1 MLFIDLVIVLAIK
14 KEFSVFNNYTNSKRF
29 FGFGKES
36 KNIHIVKKLSQNFIL
51 RHHGKK
57 QFKQTLEFQQNC
69 VLQTINYFSIKSSA
83 SLIFFFTKVTY
94 L

>member
-1 MLFIDLVIVLAIK
+1 MLFFDLVIVLATK

-57 QFKQTLEFQQNC
+57 QFKTNIGIPTKLCTPNNKLFFYQVFC
-69 VLQTINYFSIKSSA
+69 VFN
-83 SLIFFFTKVTY
+83 FFFTKVTY